1 MNPALILFGIQSVIR
16 LGRVT
21 NDALEQLTRDD
32 EAIFPKI
39 KEPELNREV
48 YVNAFFNQ
56 TEYNHYVV
64 GDAAPLA
71 EYWSNQSVKPEKTAI
86 DVLFTASV
94 KITAEKD
101 GDTNRTLASGAVFLV
116 KQWNPGKGPISPWA
130 RVILTA
136 GDIVLEYVSADPSI
150 LGLGGNGEKL
160 IAAYA
165 KNLSDILPDD
175 GGFGPKE
182 NFAQRLTGVFLRAG
196 LNTISRNPEWLI
208 SEEHLQ
214 ELMSSSVK
222 PLVKALPDTI
232 TEQLKWREVADA
244 IMGPAAS
251 AVLQTVAS
259 HQTAFLGSDFKPD
272 QALGAVTQSLF
283 LEVAKDGLKDQFTRE
298 GLIGLYK
305 AALNVA
311 AEKPQLFLEG
321 EEPKVDFARDLFS
334 NFADVFRKAPP
345 PFDGEVVVALAGA
358 SLEAVG
364 NNIHQ
369 FVNDTDPWGQ
379 TAADMVQSLTV
390 KFKDALDT
398 NKKLN
403 SVFSKEQL
411 IEVSRILLSRMA
423 ETPQMVLGSGNKAW
437 EGLLTVVTAAMK
449 EDKNLLLTGDDWIQ
463 IVKTATDEAA
473 ANPARLFQLNPNDPE
488 DILAAKLIGVVLKS
502 AGEILKTPD
511 LKGKTVL
518 FGKTLRE
525 AIIVVLRA
533 TSGNPQDAQKTLTQI
548 EDLVKE
554 LNVLVSQNHNR
565 FGSKEWLRLFR
576 VLLGA
581 LLDGKSIPELTEESA
596 NDILQGGGNEA

>member
-21 NDALEQLTRDD
+21 NDALEQWARDD
-32 EAIFPKI
+32 EAIFPEI
-39 KEPELNREV
+39 KEPDFNRV
-48 YVNAFFNQ
+48 VFVTRFFNRP
-56 TEYNHYVV
+56 ENKDYVL
-64 GDAAPLA
+64 GDDAPYRN
-71 EYWSNQSVKPEKTAI
+71 YWETPAVKRESTAI
-86 DVLFTASV
+86 DTLFTLAV
-94 KITAEKD
+94 KIRVESS
-101 GDTNRTLASGAVFLV
+101 GDLNPTIVTGGAFLV
-116 KQWNPGKGPISPWA
+116 KQWGPKQGPISPWA

-136 GDIVLEYVSADPSI
+136 GDIALEYVSADPSI

-160 IAAYA
+160 ISAYA

-175 GGFGPKE
+175 GEFGPKE

-214 ELMSSSVK
+214 ELISSSVK
-222 PLVKALPDTI
+222 PLVEALPDTI

-251 AVLQTVAS
+251 AALQTVAK
-259 HQTAFLGSDFKPD
+259 HQMAFLGSDFKPD
-272 QALGAVTQSLF
+272 KALGAVTQSLF
-283 LEVAKDGLKDQFTRE
+283 LEAAKDGLKDQFIRE

-321 EEPKVDFARDLFS
+321 EGPKVDFARDLFS
-334 NFADVFRKAPP
+334 NFADVFRKSPP
-345 PFDGEVVVALAGA
+345 PFNGEVVVALAGA

-364 NNIHQ
+364 NNVHR

-379 TAADMVQSLTV
+379 TAADMVQSLIV
-390 KFKDALDT
+390 KFKDALDM

-411 IEVSRILLSRMA
+411 IELGRILLSRMA
-423 ETPQMVLGSGNKAW
+423 ETPQMVLGSGNEAW
-437 EGLLTVVTAAMK
+437 EGLLTAVAAAMK
-449 EDKNLLLTGDDWIQ
+449 EDKNLLLTGNDWIQ
-463 IVKTATDEAA
+463 IVKTAADEAA

-502 AGEILKTPD
+502 AGEILKTQD

-525 AIIVVLRA
+525 AIIIVLRA

-548 EDLVKE
+548 EELVKE
-554 LNVLVSQNHNR
+554 LNLFVAQNHNK
-565 FGSKEWLRLFR
+565 FGNKEWLRLFR

-581 LLDGKSIPELTEESA
+581 LLDGKGVPELTEESA
-596 NDILQGGGNEA
+596 NDILQGGVQ